1 LDKEGISVEIID
13 LRTLVPLDIETIV
26 ASVKKT
32 ARAVVLHEA
41 ARRLGYGSEIAAE
54 VQEKA
59 FWYLDQPVARIA
71 AKNTPVPTSP
81 ALEDAMIP
89 QPAEIAQTLREVARA

>member
-1 LDKEGISVEIID
+1 
-13 LRTLVPLDIETIV
+13 
-26 ASVKKT
+26 
-32 ARAVVLHEA
+32 
-41 ARRLGYGSEIAAE
+41 
-54 VQEKA
+54 
-59 FWYLDQPVARIA
+59 VARIT

>member
-1 LDKEGISVEIID
+1 MRITSAAAAFEQLRFDPVSLVGVRERSDELGD
-13 LRTLVPLDIETIV
+13 LARTFT
-26 ASVKKT
+26 
-32 ARAVVLHEA
+32 RM
-41 ARRLGYGSEIAAE
+41 AAE